1 MGNSLLINL
10 SFLINEPTGITT
22 YANNILPQL
31 QQLEPTLLISKE
43 RDSFNCYRIPDNMTP
58 EQGSKGH
65 WRRLLWTQFK
75 LPKIYKNLKSRLL
88 FSPLPEAPV
97 FSGCRYVVTV
107 HDLIPLRFSKPFSRL
122 TAYFRYGVPL
132 VLEQAEHIMCD
143 SMATARDVTNFFNI
157 PAEKITVVP
166 LAYDAEN
173 FRFLDLPMQN
183 YFLYI
188 GRHDPYKNLH
198 RLVKAFA
205 GIPEGLDCELWIAG
219 PKDGQYT
226 PELVAHIEELGLTK
240 RVRFLGYVAYEKLP
254 VLINQAIALVLP
266 SLWEGYG
273 LPLLEAMACGTP
285 AIASNRSSLPEVAGD
300 AALLIDPYNVG
311 EITDAMQAI
320 ILQTSLRARLRE
332 LGLAR
337 ASQFSWAKTGQ
348 MAAEILQRYL

>member
-1 MGNSLLINL
+1 MGTSLLINL
-10 SFLINEPTGITT
+10 SFLINEPTGIST

-31 QQLEPTLLISKE
+31 QQLEPTLLISQE
-43 RDSFNCYRIPDNMTP
+43 RESYSCYLIPDNMTP
-58 EQGSKGH
+58 AHGTKGH
-65 WRRLLWTQFK
+65 LRRLLWIQFK

-143 SMATARDVTNFFNI
+143 SMATARDVMNFFNI
-157 PAEKITVVP
+157 PDEKITVVP

-198 RLVKAFA
+198 RLVEAFA
-205 GIPEGLDCELWIAG
+205 AIAEGLDCELWIAG
-219 PKDGQYT
+219 PQEGKYT
-226 PELVAHIEELGLTK
+226 PELVAHIKELGLTK
-240 RVRFLGYVAYEKLP
+240 RVKFLGYVAYEKLP

-300 AALLIDPYNVG
+300 AAILIDPYNVG
-311 EITDAMQAI
+311 EIADAMRAI

-348 MAAEILQRYL
+348 MTAEILQRYL

>member
-10 SFLINEPTGITT
+10 SFLINEPTGIST

-31 QQLEPTLLISKE
+31 QQLEPTLLISQE
-43 RDSFNCYRIPDNMTP
+43 RESYSCYRIPDNMTP
-58 EQGSKGH
+58 AHGTKGH
-65 WRRLLWTQFK
+65 LRRLLWIQFK

-143 SMATARDVTNFFNI
+143 SMATARDVMNFFNI
-157 PAEKITVVP
+157 PDEKITVVP

-173 FRFLDLPMQN
+173 FRFLNLPMQN

-198 RLVKAFA
+198 RLVEAFA
-205 GIPEGLDCELWIAG
+205 AIAEDLDCELWIAG
-219 PKDGQYT
+219 PQDGQYT
-226 PELVAHIEELGLTK
+226 PELVAHIKELGLTK
-240 RVRFLGYVAYEKLP
+240 RVKFLGYVAYEKLP

-300 AALLIDPYNVG
+300 AAILIDPYNVG
-311 EITDAMQAI
+311 EIADAMRAI
-320 ILQTSLRARLRE
+320 ILQTNLRARLRE

>member
-10 SFLINEPTGITT
+10 SFLINEPTGIST

-31 QQLEPTLLISKE
+31 QQLEPTLLISQE
-43 RDSFNCYRIPDNMTP
+43 RESYSCYRIPDNMTP
-58 EQGSKGH
+58 AHGTKGH
-65 WRRLLWTQFK
+65 LRRLLWIQFK

-143 SMATARDVTNFFNI
+143 SMATARDVMNFFNI
-157 PAEKITVVP
+157 PDEKITVVP

-173 FRFLDLPMQN
+173 FRFLNLPMQN

-198 RLVKAFA
+198 RLVEAFA
-205 GIPEGLDCELWIAG
+205 AIAEDLDCELWIAG
-219 PKDGQYT
+219 PQDGQYT
-226 PELVAHIEELGLTK
+226 PELVAHIKELGLTK
-240 RVRFLGYVAYEKLP
+240 RVKFLGYVAYEKLP

-300 AALLIDPYNVG
+300 AAILIDPYNVG
-311 EITDAMQAI
+311 EIADAMRAI
-320 ILQTSLRARLRE
+320 ILQTNLRARLRE

-348 MAAEILQRYL
+348 MVAEILQRYL

>member
-10 SFLINEPTGITT
+10 SFLINEPTGIST

-31 QQLEPTLLISKE
+31 QQLEPTLLISQE
-43 RDSFNCYRIPDNMTP
+43 RESYSCYRIPDNMTP
-58 EQGSKGH
+58 AHGTKGH
-65 WRRLLWTQFK
+65 LRRLLWIQFK

-143 SMATARDVTNFFNI
+143 SMATARDVMNFFNI
-157 PAEKITVVP
+157 PDEKITVVP

-173 FRFLDLPMQN
+173 FRFLNLPMQN

-198 RLVKAFA
+198 RLVEAFA
-205 GIPEGLDCELWIAG
+205 AIAEGLDCELWIAG
-219 PKDGQYT
+219 PQDGQYT
-226 PELVAHIEELGLTK
+226 PELVAHIKELGLTK
-240 RVRFLGYVAYEKLP
+240 RVKFLGYVAYEKLP

-300 AALLIDPYNVG
+300 AAILIDPYNVG
-311 EITDAMQAI
+311 EIADAMRAI
-320 ILQTSLRARLRE
+320 ILQTNLRARLRE

-348 MAAEILQRYL
+348 MVAEILQRYL